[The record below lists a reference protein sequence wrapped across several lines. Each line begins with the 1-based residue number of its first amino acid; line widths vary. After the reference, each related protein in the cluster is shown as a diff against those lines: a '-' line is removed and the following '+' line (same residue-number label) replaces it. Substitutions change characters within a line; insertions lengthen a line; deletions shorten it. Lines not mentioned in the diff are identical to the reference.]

1 VNVEKSGGKERRFV
15 VSVFVWASVSKGEQG
30 AEEDIWTEE
39 G

>member
-1 VNVEKSGGKERRFV
+1 MDSNKAFVEK
-15 VSVFVWASVSKGEQG
+15 VFTPLDILKQG